1 MLKYNLLAE
10 VLGLY
15 FIVADYSIN
24 VIPALTKKSTGG
36 KFTHL
41 KSGKLINLLK
51 LNFSKYS
58 LQPIN

>member
-24 VIPALTKKSTGG
+24 VIPALTKK
-36 KFTHL
+36 
-41 KSGKLINLLK
+41 
-51 LNFSKYS
+51 KYRKKIYS
-58 LQPIN
+58 FKIRKTD